1 LGNGLTLTIEED
13 TYNIMS
19 IKKQLLQQIKTQRE
33 ESGKK
38 KKFSGNLMDYIE
50 MVEKDP
56 DIVKSSHKRL
66 HDAIE
71 EHGSYVMPDSDS
83 RKFKVFDGESIKIH
97 KYFEGEFFG
106 METVIE
112 KVMSFLSSAAHKGE
126 ESRQVL
132 LLMGPVGAGKSAL
145 TEHIKKALEGKKYY
159 TLKNDPHR
167 GEPLQLI
174 PRSLRPSVE
183 AALNVKIDGD
193 ISPIARHKLLNDYEG
208 KYENFE
214 VEEVTFSQRGRRGV
228 ASVPP
233 MDANSQD
240 VSVLIGSVD
249 ISKLDKFAEDD
260 PRSLSLNGAFNVGN
274 RGVVELVEVFKNEI
288 EFLHT
293 IITATQEKRVPSP
306 GKSDM
311 LHFDGVILAH
321 CNEAEWN
328 RFQSEHTNEAIMD
341 RIVKISVPY
350 CLELNQEVKIYEKM
364 LGKSDFKAHIAPH
377 TLKIASMFSVMSRL
391 KESAKCDALTKM
403 KIYNGEEVL
412 EKGRVRKVDIKD
424 LREEAKHEG
433 LDGISTRFITK
444 ALDNALTASDKG
456 MITPISVMDS
466 LTKMV
471 KEQLV
476 DESFKTKCLE
486 LLQKTI
492 REEYLKILETEI
504 AKAFIS
510 AYEEQAQSLFDS
522 YLDNAEAYT
531 TRAKLKDRVT
541 KEERKPDEGFMASIE
556 EQIGVT
562 GSSRDG
568 FRSDVTAYMF
578 AKMRKGEHVSY
589 KTYEPLKNA
598 IESFLISSVK
608 SMARIVTKSK
618 TRDDDQKKKYSE
630 MVETLIKEYHYS
642 AESAEEI
649 LVFASNNLWRDS

>member
-1 LGNGLTLTIEED
+1 
-13 TYNIMS
+13 MSS
-19 IKKQLLQQIKTQRE
+19 IKKQLLQQIKSARE
-33 ESGKK
+33 ESSKT
-38 KKFSGNLMDYIE
+38 KKFSGTLMDYIE

-56 DIVKSSHKRL
+56 TIVKSAHKRL

-83 RKFKVFDGESIKIH
+83 RKYKVFDGENIKIH

-193 ISPIARHKLLNDYEG
+193 ISPVARHKLLNDYEG

-391 KESAKCDALTKM
+391 KDSAKCDLLTKM
-403 KIYNGEEVL
+403 RVYNGDDIL

-504 AKAFIS
+504 AKAFIA

-578 AKMRKGEHVSY
+578 AKMRRGEKVSY

-598 IESFLISSVK
+598 IESFLISSVR

-618 TRDDDQKKKYSE
+618 TRDEDQTKKYNE
-630 MVETLIKEYHYS
+630 MIETMIKDYGYT

-649 LVFASNNLWRDS
+649 LAYASNNLWRDS

>member
-1 LGNGLTLTIEED
+1 
-13 TYNIMS
+13 MS
-19 IKKQLLQQIKTQRE
+19 IKKQLLQRIKSARE
-33 ESGKK
+33 ESKK
-38 KKFSGNLMDYIE
+38 EQKFSGNLMDYIE
-50 MVEKDP
+50 MVEKNP
-56 DIVKSSHKRL
+56 DIIKSSHKRL
-66 HDAIE
+66 YDAIV
-71 EHGSYVMPDSDS
+71 EHGSYAMPDSDS
-83 RKFKVFDGESIKIH
+83 RKFKIFDGETIKIH
-97 KYFEGEFFG
+97 KYFDGEFFG

-112 KVMSFLSSAAHKGE
+112 KIMSFLSSAAHKGE

-145 TEHIKKALEGKKYY
+145 TEHVKKALEGKKYY
-159 TLKNDPHR
+159 TLKGDPHR

-174 PRSLRPSVE
+174 PRSLRSSVE
-183 AALNVKIDGD
+183 EALNVKIDGD
-193 ISPIARHKLLNDYEG
+193 ISPIVRHKLLNDYAG
-208 KYENFE
+208 KYEDFE
-214 VEEVTFSQRGRRGV
+214 VEETTFSQRGRRGV

-274 RGVVELVEVFKNEI
+274 RGIVELVEVFKNEI

-350 CLELNQEVKIYEKM
+350 CLELNQEIKIYEKM

-391 KESAKCDALTKM
+391 KDSAKCDALTKM

-412 EKGRVRKVDIKD
+412 EKGRVRKVDIRD
-424 LREEAKHEG
+424 LREEARHEG

-456 MITPISVMDS
+456 MITPISVIDS

-471 KEQLV
+471 KEQLI
-476 DESFKTKCLE
+476 DESLKTKCLE

-522 YLDNAEAYT
+522 YLDNAEAHT
-531 TRAKLKDRVT
+531 TRAKIKDKIT

-578 AKMRKGEHVSY
+578 AKMRRGEKVSF

-598 IESFLISSVK
+598 IESYLISSVRA
-608 SMARIVTKSK
+608 MARIVTKSK
-618 TRDDDQKKKYSE
+618 TRDEEQTRKHSD
-630 MVETLIKEYHYS
+630 MVSVMIKDYGYS

-649 LVFASNNLWRDS
+649 LIFAANNLWRDS

>member
-1 LGNGLTLTIEED
+1 
-13 TYNIMS
+13 
-19 IKKQLLQQIKTQRE
+19 
-33 ESGKK
+33 
-38 KKFSGNLMDYIE
+38 MDYIE

-56 DIVKSSHKRL
+56 SVVKSAHKRL

-83 RKFKVFDGESIKIH
+83 RKFKIFDGEQIKIH

-106 METVIE
+106 METVVE

-159 TLKNDPHR
+159 TLKGDPHR

-174 PRSLRPSVE
+174 PRSLRSSVE
-183 AALNVKIDGD
+183 SSLGIKIDGD
-193 ISPIARHKLLNDYEG
+193 ISPVVRHKLLNDYAG
-208 KYENFE
+208 KYEDFE
-214 VEEVTFSQRGRRGV
+214 VEETTFSQRGRRGV

-260 PRSLSLNGAFNVGN
+260 PRALSLNGAFNVGN
-274 RGVVELVEVFKNEI
+274 RGIVELVEVFKNEI

-364 LGKSDFKAHIAPH
+364 LGKSEFTSHIAPH
-377 TLKIASMFSVMSRL
+377 TLKVASMFSVMSRL
-391 KESAKCDALTKM
+391 KDSAKCDLLTKM

-433 LDGISTRFITK
+433 MDGISTRFITK
-444 ALDNALTASDKG
+444 ALDNALTASDKN

-471 KEQLV
+471 KEQLI
-476 DESFKTKCLE
+476 DEQFKTKCLE

-492 REEYLKILETEI
+492 REEYLKILEVEI
-504 AKAFIS
+504 AKAFIA

-531 TRAKLKDRVT
+531 TRTKLKDKVT
-541 KEERKPDEGFMASIE
+541 KEERKPDEKFMESIE

-562 GSSRDG
+562 GSAKDG

-578 AKMRKGEHVSY
+578 AKMRRGEKVSF

-598 IESFLISSVK
+598 IESYLISSVR

-618 TRDDDQKKKYSE
+618 TRDEDQQKKYSD
-630 MVETLIKEYHYS
+630 MVETMIRDYGYT

>member
-1 LGNGLTLTIEED
+1 
-13 TYNIMS
+13 MS

-33 ESGKK
+33 ESKK
-38 KKFSGNLMDYIE
+38 QPKFSGNLIDYIE
-50 MVEKDP
+50 IVEKDP
-56 DIVKSSHKRL
+56 NVVKSSHKRL
-66 HDAIE
+66 HDAIA
-71 EHGSYVMPDSDS
+71 EHGFIDMPDSDS
-83 RKFKVFDGESIKIH
+83 RKFRIFDGESIKIH
-97 KYFEGEFFG
+97 KYFDGEFFG
-106 METVIE
+106 MENVIE
-112 KVMSFLSSAAHKGE
+112 KIMSFLSSAAHKGE

-145 TEHIKKALEGKKYY
+145 TEHVKKALEGKKYY
-159 TLKNDPHR
+159 TLKGDPHR

-174 PRSLRPSVE
+174 PRSLRPSLE
-183 AALNVKIDGD
+183 ASLNVKIDGD
-193 ISPIARHKLLNDYEG
+193 ISPIARHKLLNDYAG
-208 KYENFE
+208 KYEDFE
-214 VEEVTFSQRGRRGV
+214 VEETTFSQRGRRGV

-240 VSVLIGSVD
+240 ISVLIGSVD

-260 PRSLSLNGAFNVGN
+260 PRALSLNGAFNVGN

-350 CLELNQEVKIYEKM
+350 CLELNQEIKIYEKM

-391 KESAKCDALTKM
+391 KDSAKCDALTKM
-403 KIYNGEEVL
+403 KIYNGEDVL

-456 MITPISVMDS
+456 MITPISVLDS

-476 DESFKTKCLE
+476 DEGFKSKCLE

-510 AYEEQAQSLFDS
+510 AYEEQAQALFDS

-531 TRAKLKDRVT
+531 TRAKLKDKVT
-541 KEERKPDEGFMASIE
+541 REERKPDEIFMASIE

-562 GSSRDG
+562 GSSREG
-568 FRSDVTAYMF
+568 FRSDVAAYMF
-578 AKMRKGEHVSY
+578 AKMRRGEKVSY
-589 KTYEPLKNA
+589 ITYEPLKNA
-598 IESFLISSVK
+598 IESYLMSSVK

-618 TRDDDQKKKYSE
+618 TRDDEQKKKYSE
-630 MVETLIKEYHYS
+630 MVDVMIRDYHYS
-642 AESAEEI
+642 PESAEATLI
-649 LVFASNNLWRDS
+649 YASHNLWRDS